1 MNLQKLIER
10 FAPAI
15 RDAFLRSVA
24 GITDDVILDDL
35 TAAIADGDMT
45 RAIDLLGLDE
55 TAFRSLSQAV
65 EQAFEVG
72 GVTTAESF
80 PRKVT
85 RTAFRFDVRNSR
97 AEAFLRDF
105 SSEKVTAITEQT
117 RRVVRTTVQRGM
129 AEGRN
134 PRSVAVD
141 LVGHQ
146 DRKTGKRVGG
156 VIGLTDQQES
166 WVANARRDLLKLN
179 ELLELKLPRDQLLA
193 RIEASPYFQRARRLP
208 SGDKT
213 IRKLLLAGEPIP
225 SDTVEK
231 LVTRYKSGLLKY
243 RGEVIGRT
251 EAISA
256 LNKSEQESINQAVD
270 KGILKASQ
278 IKRIWD
284 SAGNDGRTR
293 DSHLAMEGQ
302 TVGLNEPFT
311 FPDGSRAMYPG
322 DRSLG
327 APAEETVQCRCVA
340 RTKIDWLAD
349 AREVITD
356 EERDALLSLSDEELF
371 GGRS

>member
-1 MNLQKLIER
+1 MDLEKLIER

-15 RDAFLRSVA
+15 RDAFLQSVA
-24 GITDDVILDDL
+24 GIMDDVILDDL
-35 TAAIADGDMT
+35 TQAIADGDMT

-55 TAFRSLSQAV
+55 TAFRALSQVV
-65 EQAFEVG
+65 EQAFETG
-72 GVTTAESF
+72 GVLTAESF
-80 PRKVT
+80 PRNIT

-134 PRSVAVD
+134 PHSVAVD
-141 LVGHQ
+141 LVGHK

-166 WVANARRDLLKLN
+166 WVANSRRDLQSLN
-179 ELLELKLPRDQLLA
+179 ELLDLKLPRDKLLA
-193 RIEASPYFQRARRLP
+193 KIEANPYFQRARRLP

-213 IRKLLLAGEPIP
+213 IKKLLLKGEPLP
-225 SDTVEK
+225 SDTIEK
-231 LVTRYKSGLLKY
+231 LVTNYKSRLLKY

-256 LNKSEQESINQAVD
+256 LNKAEQESINQAVD

-349 AREVITD
+349 AREVVTD
-356 EERDALLSLSDEELF
+356 EERDALLSLSDDELF
-371 GGRS
+371 GGR